1 MEACKLPE
9 VASNLQETPEKIFTA
24 KTPIIEM
31 PWNGQRH
38 ILILNPIESIPEI
51 LVHTIPIL
59 ICEKEKTVA
68 LRNHI
73 SVPDRPQDVNMSL
86 SKRKLNNENGQRKE
100 YHKKIINNMCPF
112 KQN

>member
-9 VASNLQETPEKIFTA
+9 VASNLQETPEKIFTV

-59 ICEKEKTVA
+59 ICEKRENCRVEKSNQ
-68 LRNHI
+68 R
-73 SVPDRPQDVNMSL
+73 SWSPSGCQYVPIE
-86 SKRKLNNENGQRKE
+86 KKAEQRKWS
-100 YHKKIINNMCPF
+100 KKRIPQ
-112 KQN
+112 KK